1 MLNLILAPLVE
12 FLRELVHCLERNSY
26 MLEGNL
32 LLSTHRKT
40 VSRLCSILDLPSIDI
55 PLRAERLDIVPHL
68 ANEGLP
74 YLDFGRKGKR
84 TEVQRNVDA

>member
-1 MLNLILAPLVE
+1 
-12 FLRELVHCLERNSY
+12 

-32 LLSTHRKT
+32 LLSTHCKT
-40 VSRLCSILDLPSIDI
+40 VSRLGNVLGLPSIDI
-55 PLRAERLDIVPHL
+55 PLGQLLDLLRAGRLNIVPHL
-68 ANEGLP
+68 ADEGIP